1 MAGEPTTKAMTS
13 VNATTAATPTSTN
26 TSTSSTSSASS
37 TTKKS
42 FDTLFAEAQQD
53 LKKGEKLSKV
63 DGHQF
68 ARIKGGERDEMCV
81 NLSGNARSGQA
92 FDLIWRDGRQFH
104 VYGSGKDRSVVEV
117 GHKSTSTTST
127 DSTTST
133 PTTSTT
139 STGTDTSSTKSTTAD
154 TTSAASVA
162 AATGG
167 TSASA

>member
-1 MAGEPTTKAMTS
+1 MTS
-13 VNATTAATPTSTN
+13 VSATTAATAATTDTSS
-26 TSTSSTSSASS
+26 TSTSSTSSTA
-37 TTKKS
+37 KKS
-42 FDTLFAEAQQD
+42 FDALFAEAKDD

-68 ARIKGGERDEMCV
+68 GRIKGGDRDEMCV

-117 GHKSTSTTST
+117 GHKAAST
-127 DSTTST
+127 T
-133 PTTSTT
+133 PTTSTGSTTT
-139 STGTDTSSTKSTTAD
+139 SSSDTDTTAATTPAASD
-154 TTSAASVA
+154 TSTSAASVT

-167 TSASA
+167 TTTSA

>member
-1 MAGEPTTKAMTS
+1 VTS
-13 VNATTAATPTSTN
+13 VNATTAATTTST
-26 TSTSSTSSASS
+26 TTSTPSTSSTSS

-42 FDTLFAEAQQD
+42 FDTLFTEAQQD

-117 GHKSTSTTST
+117 GHKAASTTGT
-127 DSTTST
+127 ATTG
-133 PTTSTT
+133 TTT
-139 STGTDTSSTKSTTAD
+139 TDTSDTTTAAS
-154 TTSAASVA
+154 TSAAATTAAS

-167 TSASA
+167 TTAGS

>member
-1 MAGEPTTKAMTS
+1 MTS
-13 VNATTAATPTSTN
+13 VSATTAATPATTN
-26 TSTSSTSSASS
+26 TSSPSTSPASS

-42 FDTLFAEAQQD
+42 FDALFAEAKDD

-68 ARIKGGERDEMCV
+68 ARIKGGARDEMCV

-92 FDLIWRDGRQFH
+92 FDLVWRDGRQFH

-117 GHKSTSTTST
+117 GHKAASTDKTAADTTST
-127 DSTTST
+127 DKTSTDTTATDKTATNKPSAVSTT
-133 PTTSTT
+133 
-139 STGTDTSSTKSTTAD
+139 
-154 TTSAASVA
+154 A

-167 TSASA
+167 AAASA

>member
-1 MAGEPTTKAMTS
+1 MTS
-13 VNATTAATPTSTN
+13 VSATTAAPAATTDTSS
-26 TSTSSTSSASS
+26 TSTSSATSTA
-37 TTKKS
+37 KKS
-42 FDTLFAEAQQD
+42 FDALFAEAKDD

-68 ARIKGGERDEMCV
+68 GRIKGGDRDEMCV

-117 GHKSTSTTST
+117 GHKAASTTPAPST
-127 DSTTST
+127 GSTT
-133 PTTSTT
+133 TS
-139 STGTDTSSTKSTTAD
+139 SSDTDTTAATD
-154 TTSAASVA
+154 TASDTATSAASVA

-167 TSASA
+167 TTASA